1 MKGYTCT
8 TFKGHFPVGT
18 AAVVIAKGR
27 RIART
32 RLSRA
37 LKVQGLPGLSGK
49 DRLEEIRFDSPG
61 VYILADG
68 DF

>member
-1 MKGYTCT
+1 MKVYTCT

-18 AAVVIAKGR
+18 AAVVVAKGR

-32 RLSRA
+32 RLSKV
-37 LKVQGLPGLSGK
+37 LKVQELSGLSGK
-49 DRLEEIRFDSPG
+49 DRLEELKLDSPG

-68 DF
+68 NF